1 MKRPGFFALGFRAIL
16 PVMTGVI
23 PFGAVTGTVCAE
35 AGLSS
40 FQAITMNVILYA
52 GASQLAAVDLMSNH
66 GASIV
71 VILTGLVINLRFLLY
86 SAAMSPVLQQS
97 PFFIKFLCAHTLTDQ
112 SYAVMSAHQDQF
124 KGSNDSVLFYLGT
137 AACMFFVWHSSFIA
151 GYVFGNFAP
160 ASWALDYAVPLSF
173 AALVIPTL
181 KTKKYIF
188 VAGFSS
194 VMSILLYPLPYKLGL
209 VTTALLSIGLG
220 AYMTRKKA
228 VA

>member
-1 MKRPGFFALGFRAIL
+1 MKRHGFFALGFRAIL

-35 AGLSS
+35 AGLSF

-52 GASQLAAVDLMSNH
+52 GASQLAAVELMTKH
-66 GASIV
+66 AASIV

-86 SAAMSPVLQQS
+86 SAAMSPVLQHS
-97 PFFIKFLCAHTLTDQ
+97 PFFTKFICAHTLTDQ
-112 SYAVMSAHQDQF
+112 SYAVMPAHQDQF
-124 KGSNDSVLFYLGT
+124 KSSKDSVLFYLGT
-137 AACMFFVWHSSFIA
+137 SVCMLFVWHSSFIA
-151 GYVFGNFAP
+151 GYIFGNFAP

-181 KTKKYIF
+181 KAKKYVI
-188 VAGFSS
+188 VAAFSS
-194 VMSILLYPLPYKLGL
+194 VVSILLYPLPYKLGL

-220 AYMTRKKA
+220 AYITRKKA
-228 VA
+228 AA